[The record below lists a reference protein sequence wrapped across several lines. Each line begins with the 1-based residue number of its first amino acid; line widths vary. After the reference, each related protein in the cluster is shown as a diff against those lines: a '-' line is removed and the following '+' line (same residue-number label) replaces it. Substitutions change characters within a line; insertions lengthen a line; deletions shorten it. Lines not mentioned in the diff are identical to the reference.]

1 MVFLFNLCLSS
12 YIDELSKQ
20 LKKEFLLA
28 SPTKKDGSV
37 ERDDVVHIYY
47 KVWMKA
53 EIFLLNERS
62 RGCKWRF
69 LDRNLCKKWLC
80 SVVLSQ

>member
-20 LKKEFLLA
+20 LKKEFPLA

-53 EIFLLNERS
+53 EIFLLNKRS
-62 RGCKWRF
+62 RGCKWMF
-69 LDRNLCKKWLC
+69 LDRNLCKERLY
-80 SVVLSQ
+80 SVGLSQ

>member
-1 MVFLFNLCLSS
+1 MCLSS

-20 LKKEFLLA
+20 LKKEFPLA
-28 SPTKKDGSV
+28 SPTKKDSSV

-53 EIFLLNERS
+53 EIFLLSKRS
-62 RGCKWRF
+62 KGCNFAKNSCTCI
-69 LDRNLCKKWLC
+69 LLVCHYNYMAIDNCDC
-80 SVVLSQ
+80 M